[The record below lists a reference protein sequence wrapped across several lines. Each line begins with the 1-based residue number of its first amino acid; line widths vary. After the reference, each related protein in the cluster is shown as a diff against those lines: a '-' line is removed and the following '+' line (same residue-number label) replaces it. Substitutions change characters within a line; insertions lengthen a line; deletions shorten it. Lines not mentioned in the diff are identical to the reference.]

1 MATTRRYFLKTSG
14 LALAS
19 FAAAPSFLVRTA
31 FIQSNAGQSKD
42 HPVVIAIF
50 QRGAAD
56 GVSMVVPFGDK
67 HYYSV
72 RPQIAISEPSRS
84 VEEGA
89 IDLDGYF
96 GLHPSLGSLKAIYDE
111 GHLAIVHAA
120 GSPSNTRSH
129 FDGQDYMES
138 GTPDNKNVPDGWL
151 NRYMRTTPESGPTPF
166 RAVAISPNVPRS
178 LIGQAPTLAMT
189 RIADFAIRGGP
200 ATSEIE
206 EAFAEMY
213 GNTFE
218 AVKMLRSANP
228 QQYAP
233 ANGVQYPNSPFGQ
246 ALLQISQLVKSG
258 VGLEVAFAE
267 VSGWDTHANQ
277 GSSRGQLALRLKDF
291 GDGLAALYRDLGDRM
306 RSVVVLTMTEF
317 GRAIHQ
323 NGSGG
328 TDHGHASCLFVAGGP
343 VKGGRVYGRW
353 PGLAPEQL
361 FEGRD
366 LALTTDFRDVFA
378 EILVKHM
385 GAVDVSKV
393 FPGFKAGVSLDILR
407 NAG

>member
-1 MATTRRYFLKTSG
+1 MATTRRYFLKASG

-31 FIQSNAGQSKD
+31 FSQTNTKQRTD
-42 HPVVIAIF
+42 HPIVIAVF

-56 GVSMVVPFGDK
+56 GVSMVIPFGDK

-84 VEEGA
+84 GEGA
-89 IDLDGYF
+89 VDLDGYF

-111 GHLAIVHAA
+111 GRLAIVHAV

-129 FDGQDYMES
+129 FDAQDYMES
-138 GTPDNKNVPDGWL
+138 GTPDNRNVPDGWL
-151 NRYMRTTPESGPTPF
+151 NRYMQTRPEGGTTPF
-166 RAVAISPNVPRS
+166 RAVAIRPNVPRS
-178 LIGQAPTLAMT
+178 LMGPAPALAMT
-189 RIADFAIRGGP
+189 RVADFGIRGGR

-213 GNTFE
+213 ANTFE
-218 AVKMLRSANP
+218 AVNVLRSANP

-246 ALLQISQLVKSG
+246 ALLQISQLVKCG

-306 RSVVVLTMTEF
+306 RNIVVLTMTEF
-317 GRAIHQ
+317 GRAIRQ

-343 VKGGRVYGRW
+343 VKGGKVYGRW

-366 LALTTDFRDVFA
+366 LALTTDFRDVFS

-385 GAVDVSKV
+385 GVADVSKV
-393 FPGFKAGVSLDILR
+393 FPGFNASAPLQIIL
-407 NAG
+407 